1 MAMSDHWWRNAI
13 IYGVDIGS
21 FVDSDGDGVGD
32 IPGLTGRLDYLEE
45 LGVTCLWLLPFFP
58 TPNRDNGY
66 DVSDYYGV
74 DPRMGDLG
82 DFVELVREAESRG
95 IHIML
100 DLVVDHTSDQHPW
113 FRSAREGE
121 DSPYHD
127 YYVWTHSPDD
137 TPQYRSIFPGVEEEV
152 WSWDEAAEE
161 YYFHRF
167 YAFQPTLNHFN
178 PAVRDEVRKIMGF
191 WLQLGVSAFRIDAAS
206 HMIEPHGG
214 KFPATHPHEV
224 LQEYRRFAQLR
235 KGNVVMMGESD
246 VHASELGD
254 FFGGGGEL
262 NLLMNFILNNYTWLA
277 LATGSAEPLI
287 RGLGLLP
294 PRRGDGQW
302 VNFLRNLDE
311 VDLERLTAAERD
323 SVYRVFAPKKEMR
336 IYDRGIRR
344 RLAPMLGGERK
355 RLELAFSLLL
365 SLPGAPMLVYG
376 DEIGMGEDLSLPERQ
391 SVRTAMQWSVDD
403 NAGFSA
409 AHRDKVEPVVLRKG
423 PFSYQRVNVVDQQ
436 RDPGSLLRWVQHAIR
451 VRRSCPEFGWGSF
464 QVMES
469 GAESVLAH
477 RCEWEGSTLIAV
489 HNLSERAARVELDLG
504 VEVER
509 AVVLLGGGGD
519 DVVEAPTCQL
529 RLDGYGYRWLRVGG
543 LRLRQPHGPLGSG
556 GGGASKEQR

>member
-1 MAMSDHWWRNAI
+1 
-13 IYGVDIGS
+13 
-21 FVDSDGDGVGD
+21 
-32 IPGLTGRLDYLEE
+32 
-45 LGVTCLWLLPFFP
+45 
-58 TPNRDNGY
+58 
-66 DVSDYYGV
+66 
-74 DPRMGDLG
+74 
-82 DFVELVREAESRG
+82 
-95 IHIML
+95 ML
-100 DLVVDHTSDQHPW
+100 DLVVNHTSDQHPW
-113 FRSAREGE
+113 FQSAREGK

-127 YYVWTHSPDD
+127 YYVWTHSPEDA
-137 TPQYRSIFPGVEEEV
+137 PHYRSIFPGVEEEV
-152 WSWDEAAEE
+152 WSWDEAVGA

-206 HMIEPHGG
+206 HIIEPHGG

-224 LQEYRRFAQLR
+224 LQDYRRFAQLR
-235 KGNVVMMGESD
+235 QGNVAMMGESD
-246 VHASELGD
+246 VQAAELGD
-254 FFGGGGEL
+254 FFGGGDEL

-311 VDLERLTAAERD
+311 VDLERLTEAERE
-323 SVYRVFAPKKEMR
+323 SVYRVFAPKKGMR

-344 RLAPMLGGERK
+344 RLAPMLGGDPA
-355 RLELAFSLLL
+355 RLRLAFSLLL

-391 SVRTAMQWSVDD
+391 SVRTAMQWSADE

-409 AHRDKVEPVVLRKG
+409 ADPDRVEPAVLRRG
-423 PFSYQRVNVVDQQ
+423 PFSYERVNVVDQQ
-436 RDPGSLLRWVQHAIR
+436 RDPDSLLRWVQHAIQ
-451 VRRSCPEFGWGSF
+451 VRRRCPEFGWGSY

-469 GAESVLAH
+469 GAEAVLAH

-489 HNLSERAARVELDLG
+489 HNLSKDAAEVRLDLG
-504 VEVER
+504 AEVER
-509 AVVLLGGGGD
+509 AVVLLGGRND
-519 DVVEAPTCQL
+519 EAVEAPTCRLQL
-529 RLDGYGYRWLRVGG
+529 EAYGYRWLRVGG
-543 LRLRQPHGPLGSG
+543 FRVRRPHGPLGTG
-556 GGGASKEQR
+556 AAASKEQR